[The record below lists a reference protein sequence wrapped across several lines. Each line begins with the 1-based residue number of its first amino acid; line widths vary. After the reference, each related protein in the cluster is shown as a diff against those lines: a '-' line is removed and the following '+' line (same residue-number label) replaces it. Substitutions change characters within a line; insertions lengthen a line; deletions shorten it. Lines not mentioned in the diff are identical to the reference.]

1 VTTTP
6 DPSVPATARL
16 SVGGTIAPRELT
28 TIRGGTVPLPDPTPG
43 RLVHLQ
49 FRRFAGCP
57 ICNLHLR
64 SVAARHDEIRA
75 AGIREVVL
83 FHSTV
88 RDMLP
93 YQGDL
98 PFDAVADPDR
108 ELYSAFGVGRGARS
122 VLHPKALATALKPS
136 AAAEYLRGVRNG
148 ARLTGSPEGDDRL
161 GLPGDVLVGPDGR
174 IRALKYGEHANDQ
187 WSVDEL
193 LELARDARD

>member
-1 VTTTP
+1 VTSTPESSETTT
-6 DPSVPATARL
+6 RF
-16 SVGGTIAPRELT
+16 SVGDTVAPRELT
-28 TIRGGTVPLPDPTPG
+28 TIRGGTVPLPDPAPG

-64 SVAARHDEIRA
+64 SVAARRDEIRA

-136 AAAEYLRGVRNG
+136 AAAAYLRGVRNG
-148 ARLTGSPEGDDRL
+148 ARLTGSPDGDDRL
-161 GLPGDVLVGPDGR
+161 GLPGDFLIGPDGR
-174 IRALKYGEHANDQ
+174 IRALKYGEHADDQ
-187 WSVDEL
+187 WPVDEL
-193 LELARDARD
+193 LELAGRVRP